1 MIKIKQF
8 VFSDFGVNTYLLI
21 DEDTRQAAV
30 IDPAMS
36 SKAERERFDKYVSDN
51 DIKITQEINTH
62 LHLDHCFGMDYVKD
76 KYGIPLKA
84 HAADAP
90 VGRMMA
96 QQYAMFGIRQA
107 APEVVIDVPLKDG
120 DIIEIGHSRLQ
131 VIHVPGH
138 SPGGIALY
146 YKEGNVVLVGDSLFR
161 GSIGRTDLY
170 GSQQQ
175 LVDSIRNRLFTLP
188 DSTLVLSGHGMQT
201 TIGDEKRSN
210 MVNYM

>member
-1 MIKIKQF
+1 MLSIKQF

-21 DEDTRQAAV
+21 DEDTREAAV
-30 IDPAMS
+30 VDPAMS
-36 SKAERERFDKYVSDN
+36 SRAEQERFDKYVSDN

-62 LHLDHCFGMDYVKD
+62 LHLDHCFGMDFVKD

-90 VGRMMA
+90 VGRMMV
-96 QQYAMFGIRQA
+96 QQYAMFGIRRP
-107 APEVVIDVPLKDG
+107 APDVVIDVPLKDG
-120 DIIEIGHSRLQ
+120 DIIEIGHSRLV

-146 YKEGNVVLVGDSLFR
+146 YKEGNVVLVGDSLFK

-175 LVDSIRNRLFTLP
+175 LVDSIRKRLFTLP
-188 DSTLVLSGHGMQT
+188 DSTLVLSGHGLQT
-201 TIGDEKRSN
+201 TIGDEKRTN